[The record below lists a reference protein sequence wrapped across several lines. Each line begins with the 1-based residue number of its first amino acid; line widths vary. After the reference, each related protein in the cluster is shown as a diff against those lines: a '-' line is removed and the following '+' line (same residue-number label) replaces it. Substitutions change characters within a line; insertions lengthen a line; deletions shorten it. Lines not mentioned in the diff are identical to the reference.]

1 MDLQQQYLSLAY
13 TVLPPSMLD
22 WFNVVDVKMEYI
34 KATGKEI
41 FNGTIDIY
49 LDERDNR
56 DNAQMEDLRPNGFTE
71 PTVVNDFPIRDKK
84 VKLHIRRRR
93 WLNSDGR
100 NVLICGYPLAADGTR
115 ISPEFAAFL
124 KVCNGNAS
132 GDGQIDWFELGC

>member
-1 MDLQQQYLSLAY
+1 MDSQQQYLSLAY
-13 TVLPPSMLD
+13 VVLPPSMLD
-22 WFNVVDVKMEYI
+22 WFDVIDIKTEYI
-34 KATGKEI
+34 KATGKEL

-56 DNAQMEDLRPNGFTE
+56 NQDEKEELRPNGFTE

-93 WLNSDGR
+93 WLNREDK
-100 NVLICGYPLAADGTR
+100 NILICRYPLVADGTR

-124 KVCNGNAS
+124 KSCNGNAS
-132 GDGQIDWFELGC
+132 GDGQIDWFELGY